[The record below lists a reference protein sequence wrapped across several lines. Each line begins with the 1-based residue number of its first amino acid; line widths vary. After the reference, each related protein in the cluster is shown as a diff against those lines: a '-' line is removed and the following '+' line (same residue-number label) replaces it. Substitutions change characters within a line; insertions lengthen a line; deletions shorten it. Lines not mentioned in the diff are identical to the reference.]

1 VRGVVDGASDHGWVG
16 VVVGVGLDSVLDSA
30 LVTDD
35 CWLVTDDCWLVV
47 LDSVLVTDDCWL
59 VMDDCWLVTDDCW
72 LVVLD
77 SALDSVLVVD
87 DRWLV
92 TDDCGVIIYWSVLLV
107 NVGLCLVMR
116 IMNWS
121 NVRFVTVNIDVFSS
135 NLGLSLCHVSDW
147 LAVVGFSDHNW
158 FSSDGLAFDDS

>member
-1 VRGVVDGASDHGWVG
+1 VRGVVDGASDNGWVG
-16 VVVGVGLDSVLDSA
+16 VVVGVGLDSVL
-30 LVTDD
+30 VTDD
-35 CWLVTDDCWLVV
+35 CWLVTDDCWLMV
-47 LDSVLVTDDCWL
+47 LDSVLVA
-59 VMDDCWLVTDDCW
+59 DDCWLVTDDCW
-72 LVVLD
+72 LMVLDSVLVVLY

-107 NVGLCLVMR
+107 NMGLGCLVMR

-135 NLGLSLCHVSDW
+135 NLGLSFCHISDW
-147 LAVVGFSDHNW
+147 LAVVGFSDHNR
-158 FSSDGLAFDDS
+158 FSSDGLTFDDS